1 MHNEEWFF
9 SYLPPC
15 TFFIVHYPLFIIH
28 SKNMF
33 KQFIS
38 AIPGA
43 DVYMIGSFLTFF
55 VFFLLVSLYLVFAD
69 KRHLRQMSQLPL
81 DESTDV

>member
-1 MHNEEWFF
+1 
-9 SYLPPC
+9 
-15 TFFIVHYPLFIIH
+15 
-28 SKNMF
+28 MF

-55 VFFLLVSLYLVFAD
+55 AFFLLVGLYLFLAD
-69 KRHLRQMSQLPL
+69 KRHMQQMSNLPL
-81 DESTDV
+81 DESSEV

>member
-1 MHNEEWFF
+1 MAGGIELRAWGKI
-9 SYLPPC
+9 PC
-15 TFFIVHYPLFIIH
+15 SPSAPCPYP
-28 SKNMF
+28 STNMF

-55 VFFLLVSLYLVFAD
+55 AFFLLVGLYLFLAD
-69 KRHLRQMSQLPL
+69 KRHMQQMSNLPL
-81 DESTDV
+81 DESSEV